1 MIKFIRVFILVIL
14 LNLLFLTTI
23 SATFIADDVSIMQNV
38 NESET
43 SNYININK
51 EVVQQ
56 TKHFGILSTIIFT
69 IIIVLIISV
78 LTIYITK
85 KNNKLKYFL
94 VKNKMIIMI
103 VSIILICSIA
113 IAFGVYAQITNK
125 GITTEKKQ
133 ENENSYEELKNNFK
147 DIFTNSI
154 NKQANTNLNYN
165 YDEILYCAYDI
176 KEEKSGNYNI
186 NAKLPLFKL
195 EGDIISNINKEI
207 FDTFGRKIIDIIN
220 NSSAYTTY
228 NLDYVAYVNENI
240 ISLVIKCNYKD
251 GTNPQRTIIQTY
263 NYDIEND
270 RLLSLKEALDYKK
283 LNKEEVQNKVY
294 NKIKD
299 INKQMQNISEQ
310 GYNVYVRN
318 EKDTMYEIDNTSN
331 YFLGKDN
338 SLYIVY
344 AYGNNNFTSE
354 IDLVIF

>member
-1 MIKFIRVFILVIL
+1 MLNNIK
-14 LNLLFLTTI
+14 
-23 SATFIADDVSIMQNV
+23 
-38 NESET
+38 
-43 SNYININK
+43 YI
-51 EVVQQ
+51 
-56 TKHFGILSTIIFT
+56 FR
-69 IIIVLIISV
+69 
-78 LTIYITK
+78 
-85 KNNKLKYFL
+85 
-94 VKNKMIIMI
+94 KNKMLIII
-103 VSIILICSIA
+103 ISILLVCSIA
-113 IAFGVYAQITNK
+113 IAFGVYAQITDTGTTK
-125 GITTEKKQ
+125 GKKQ
-133 ENENSYEELKNNFK
+133 ENEIDYEELENNFK

-154 NKQANTNLNYN
+154 NKQANVNSSYN
-165 YDEILYCAYDI
+165 YEEILYCAYDI

-195 EGDIISNINKEI
+195 EGDIISNVNKEI
-207 FDTFGRKIIDIIN
+207 FDTFGREIIDIIN

-228 NLDYVAYVNENI
+228 NLDYVAYVNESI

-263 NYDIEND
+263 NYDVQNNK
-270 RLLSLKEALDYKK
+270 LLSLQDIIDYKK
-283 LNKEEVQNKVY
+283 LSKEEVQNKVY

-318 EKDTMYEIDNTSN
+318 EKDTIYEIDNTKN

>member
-1 MIKFIRVFILVIL
+1 MLNNIK
-14 LNLLFLTTI
+14 
-23 SATFIADDVSIMQNV
+23 
-38 NESET
+38 
-43 SNYININK
+43 YI
-51 EVVQQ
+51 
-56 TKHFGILSTIIFT
+56 FR
-69 IIIVLIISV
+69 
-78 LTIYITK
+78 
-85 KNNKLKYFL
+85 
-94 VKNKMIIMI
+94 KNKMLIII
-103 VSIILICSIA
+103 ISILLVCSIA
-113 IAFGVYAQITNK
+113 IAFGVYAQITNT
-125 GITTEKKQ
+125 GTTKPKKQ
-133 ENENSYEELKNNFK
+133 ENEIDYEELENSFK

-154 NKQANTNLNYN
+154 NKQANANLNYN
-165 YDEILYCAYDI
+165 YEEILYCAYDI

-195 EGDIISNINKEI
+195 EGEIVSNINKEI

-263 NYDIEND
+263 NYDVEQNK
-270 RLLSLKEALDYKK
+270 LLNLQEVLDYKK

-310 GYNVYVRN
+310 GYNVYIRN
-318 EKDTMYEIDNTSN
+318 EKDNMYEIDNTAN

>member
-1 MIKFIRVFILVIL
+1 MLNNIK
-14 LNLLFLTTI
+14 
-23 SATFIADDVSIMQNV
+23 
-38 NESET
+38 
-43 SNYININK
+43 YI
-51 EVVQQ
+51 
-56 TKHFGILSTIIFT
+56 FR
-69 IIIVLIISV
+69 
-78 LTIYITK
+78 
-85 KNNKLKYFL
+85 
-94 VKNKMIIMI
+94 KNKMLIII
-103 VSIILICSIA
+103 ISILLVCSIA
-113 IAFGVYAQITNK
+113 IAFGVYDQITDTGTTK
-125 GITTEKKQ
+125 GKKQ
-133 ENENSYEELKNNFK
+133 ENEIDYEELENSFK

-154 NKQANTNLNYN
+154 NKQANANSSYN
-165 YDEILYCAYDI
+165 YEEILYCAYDI

-195 EGDIISNINKEI
+195 EGDIISNVNKEI

-220 NSSAYTTY
+220 NSSTYTTY

-251 GTNPQRTIIQTY
+251 GTNPQRTIVQTY
-263 NYDIEND
+263 NYDIEQNK
-270 RLLSLKEALDYKK
+270 LLSLQEALDYKK

-310 GYNVYVRN
+310 GYNVYIRN
-318 EKDTMYEIDNTSN
+318 EEDAMYEIDNTAN

-338 SLYIVY
+338 SLYLVY